1 MKRLIYLLE
10 DNEMIA
16 AILQK
21 SIELNKRFEVV
32 KFEYA
37 ESLLE
42 EFVNRKPDLILTD
55 YYLES
60 FIGTGNN
67 GVHVLKQ
74 IKELDSSIPIVLLS
88 GMRDEKLEVIKKT
101 YPFDAVISKSE
112 DDFLRLINLMIV
124 RFLKD

>member
-32 KFEYA
+32 KFEFA

-42 EFVNRKPDLILTD
+42 EFEIRKPDLILTD

-74 IKELDSSIPIVLLS
+74 VKEIDDTIPIVLLS
-88 GMRDEKLEVIKKT
+88 GMRNDKLEVIKKT
-101 YPFDAVISKSE
+101 YPFDAVISKGE
-112 DDFLRLINLMIV
+112 DDFLRLINLMIAK
-124 RFLKD
+124 FLKD